1 MAEQQKY
8 WIKLLNRNDGYLYQW
23 TSRDG
28 ITSTYIGNSWH
39 EDTDTTGRTKQK
51 FTKEEVLALDERYWQ
66 FAIPVMKTIEKYWV
80 VNPATGRFLGFDRV
94 SKRVWWLTD
103 QNNGARAELTEDE
116 IRAIDESYLN
126 FKVLVQ

>member
-1 MAEQQKY
+1 MLHDLGLSHRKKKGMTTMAKQQKY
-8 WIKLLNRNDGYLYQW
+8 WIKLLNHNDGYLYQW

-66 FAIPVMKTIEKYWV
+66 FAIPVK
-80 VNPATGRFLGFDRV
+80 
-94 SKRVWWLTD
+94 
-103 QNNGARAELTEDE
+103 
-116 IRAIDESYLN
+116 
-126 FKVLVQ
+126 